1 MEIPIQTHVYRTLI
15 EWLTTVNSMEGLYT
29 NLAIGST
36 IKKLYIEINNEL
48 TQINDFNDVDK
59 WFEKY
64 NITDEDKDRILH
76 TYFRLEIDETIKI
89 NGKDK
94 LVRVAIL

>member
-1 MEIPIQTHVYRTLI
+1 MEIPIQTNLYRTLI

-29 NLAIGST
+29 NLAISST

-48 TQINDFNDVDK
+48 TQINDFNDIDK

-64 NITDEDKDRILH
+64 NINDEDKDQILH
-76 TYFRLEIDETIKI
+76 TYFRLEIDETVKI

-94 LVRVAIL
+94 LIRVAIL